1 MNPPLAKADFK
12 LPDEFL
18 TKLSRLGKDTDAVT
32 EKVLEAGGQVVLAKV
47 QSNLAAVIGSGTKYD
62 SRSTGE
68 LAQSLGLSPV
78 KLNRE
83 GNHDIKIGF
92 AEPRSDGGSNA
103 KIANIL
109 EYGKHGQPAKPFLKP
124 AKTASKQACIDAMT
138 QKLEEEVKNR

>member
-1 MNPPLAKADFK
+1 MAKADFK

-18 TKLSRLGKDTDAVT
+18 TKLSRLGKDMDSVA
-32 EKVLEAGGQVVLAKV
+32 EKVLEAGGEMVLDKV
-47 QSNLAAVIGSGTKYD
+47 LGNLEAVIGSSTKYE

-68 LAQSLGLSPV
+68 LMQSLGLSPV

-92 AEPRSDGGSNA
+92 SEPRSDGGSNA
-103 KIANIL
+103 KLANIL

-124 AKTASKQACIDAMT
+124 AKSASKEECIRIMEKT
-138 QKLEEEVKNR
+138 LKEEVEKL

>member
-1 MNPPLAKADFK
+1 MAKADFK

-18 TKLSRLGKDTDAVT
+18 TKLSRLGKGHRQRCG
-32 EKVLEAGGQVVLAKV
+32 KGAGSWRAGRFGKGAE
-47 QSNLAAVIGSGTKYD
+47 QSCHCHRQRTKYD

-78 KLNRE
+78 KLNRA

-92 AEPRSDGGSNA
+92 SEPRSDGGSNA

-109 EYGKHGQPAKPFLKP
+109 EYGKSGQPPKPFLKP
-124 AKTASKQACIDAMT
+124 AKSAARAECIRVMEQT
-138 QKLEEEVKNR
+138 LKEEVEKL

>member
-1 MNPPLAKADFK
+1 MAKVDIK
-12 LPDEFL
+12 MPDAFL
-18 TKLSRLGKDTDAVT
+18 EKISRLGSDFDAVA
-32 EKVLEAGGQVVLAKV
+32 ERVMEAGGEVVLERVKG
-47 QSNLAAVIGSGTKYD
+47 NLSGVVGQGTKYD

-68 LAQSLGLSPV
+68 LERALGLSPA

-92 AEPRSDGGSNA
+92 VEPRSDGDSNA

-124 AKTASKQACIDAMT
+124 AKTASKAAAITAM
-138 QKLEEEVKNR
+138 QKKFEEEVEKR

>member
-1 MNPPLAKADFK
+1 MK
-12 LPDEFL
+12 LPEEFL
-18 TKLSRLGKDTDAVT
+18 TKLSRLGGDMDSVAK
-32 EKVLEAGGQVVLAKV
+32 KVLEAGGEVVLDKV
-47 QSNLAAVIGSGTKYD
+47 RGNLEAVIGSGTKYE

-68 LAQSLGLSPV
+68 LVQSLGLSPV

-92 AEPRSDGGSNA
+92 SEPRSDGVSNA

-124 AKTASKQACIDAMT
+124 AKTASKAACIRKMEEV
-138 QKLEEEVKNR
+138 LEEEAKKR